1 MNYDEKTLAKLVGAV
16 LSSQEFKHKLKTI
29 LRARGPADLD
39 EQEASKFLYSILLM
53 LGNGQRAGAISNMKL
68 KEIRRA
74 VVSNGKEVVKVAQHK
89 TGEGGPATIVLAFEK
104 LWKAVNTFLN
114 IYR

>member
-1 MNYDEKTLAKLVGAV
+1 MNYDDKTLAKLVGAV
-16 LSSQEFKHKLKTI
+16 LSSQEFKHKQKTI

-53 LGNGQRAGAISNMKL
+53 LGNSQRAGAISNMNI
-68 KEIRRA
+68 KEFNRV
-74 VVSNGKEVVKVAQHK
+74 VVSNGREVVKVDQHK
-89 TGEGGPATIVLAFEK
+89 TGEGGPATIVFAFEK

-114 IYR
+114 IFR